1 MEIIM
6 AVILPPQAA
15 KLAKDVYRLVDKNTV
30 ILETVSFFKQNYS
43 NVFELSLD
51 NVAQSRTGGPSFIKI
66 ETAFGLMAY
75 GVGGA
80 KNSAF
85 IILRGTRILADLLTD
100 FNAMWSSTS
109 VQGYK
114 IHDGFSQ
121 AFKAL
126 RPQFEVFVAGFA
138 ARGIT
143 EVHCIGHSLGGALAT
158 LCAEYVGAKTGCET
172 YLYTFGSTRVGLTSF
187 AQNLSERLEGQ
198 GDKQAKVQLMRFFR
212 VHLQT
217 DIVSCVPTW
226 PYSHV
231 PFVSSSQNDYFQPS
245 PGFMPML
252 AWHDMD
258 KYKETVDRKTW
269 ADLRGK
275 RFESYDDNS
284 IERWLT
290 NGRKLVLDVVQ
301 LEWLERAIWYVLKK
315 SMSYLK
321 ISIDFFNI
329 GNSNFTIYDTIAY
342 VFDKAL
348 SAADK
353 FIEAI
358 PSLIMAL
365 INKICSLW
373 SGKTVN
379 SVSDPLALIRE
390 VFLKFQNL
398 LYAHC
403 RQAIDSVLRKEV
415 S

>member
-1 MEIIM
+1 
-6 AVILPPQAA
+6 
-15 KLAKDVYRLVDKNTV
+15 
-30 ILETVSFFKQNYS
+30 
-43 NVFELSLD
+43 
-51 NVAQSRTGGPSFIKI
+51 
-66 ETAFGLMAY
+66 
-75 GVGGA
+75 
-80 KNSAF
+80 
-85 IILRGTRILADLLTD
+85 
-100 FNAMWSSTS
+100 
-109 VQGYK
+109 
-114 IHDGFSQ
+114 
-121 AFKAL
+121 
-126 RPQFEVFVAGFA
+126 
-138 ARGIT
+138 
-143 EVHCIGHSLGGALAT
+143 
-158 LCAEYVGAKTGCET
+158 
-172 YLYTFGSTRVGLTSF
+172 
-187 AQNLSERLEGQ
+187 
-198 GDKQAKVQLMRFFR
+198 
-212 VHLQT
+212 
-217 DIVSCVPTW
+217 
-226 PYSHV
+226 
-231 PFVSSSQNDYFQPS
+231 
-245 PGFMPML
+245 MPML

-373 SGKTVN
+373 SGKTRSEEHTSELQSRPHLVC
-379 SVSDPLALIRE
+379 R
-390 VFLKFQNL
+390 L
-398 LYAHC
+398 L
-403 RQAIDSVLRKEV
+403 LE
-415 S
+415 